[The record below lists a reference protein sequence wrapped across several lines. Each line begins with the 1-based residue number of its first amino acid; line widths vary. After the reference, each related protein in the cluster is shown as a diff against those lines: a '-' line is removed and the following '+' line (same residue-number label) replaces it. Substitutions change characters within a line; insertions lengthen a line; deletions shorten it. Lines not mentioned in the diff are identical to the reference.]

1 MTRTRTCVFT
11 EIYSGAPMRRSVAS
25 NPSAGTPFA
34 TVACR
39 FATAGCSRNAARRL
53 FEEGGDVGGE
63 RAPHL
68 DVKDLGRSAPQDD
81 LGFAQHR
88 ARAHPDREGAQV
100 EIERAARGEER
111 RRVCTAELDAQL
123 TMTHV
128 DE

>member
-39 FATAGCSRNAARRL
+39 FATAGSSGNAARRF
-53 FEEGGDVGGE
+53 FEKGGDVSGE
-63 RAPHL
+63 RAPDL
-68 DVKDLGRSAPQDD
+68 DVKDLGRSAPQGD
-81 LGFAQHR
+81 LGLAQHR
-88 ARAHPDREGAQV
+88 ARAHPDRECARV

-111 RRVCTAELDAQL
+111 RRLCAAQRDAQ
-123 TMTHV
+123 
-128 DE
+128 